1 MKSRSVSI
9 IIPAFDEEK
18 NIQSAI
24 ISADKAIR
32 GICSKYEIIVINDG
46 SMDRTGQIAELE
58 TTSNKSVKVINL
70 AHHKGYGEA
79 LKKGIQEA
87 KMEYLTVF
95 PGDNDMDFNSLSDLL
110 KAMGSEDLVISYLG
124 KSDTRRLWRRIASL
138 IYIALLS
145 TLFKLKLEYYN
156 GSFICRTKLLKKL
169 RLISTGFTICAELK
183 IRLIKKGF
191 SYKEIPFVHI
201 GRLYGKS
208 KALTVRSIVNAL
220 IVTFIMWKDIKS

>member
-1 MKSRSVSI
+1 MNNKGVSI
-9 IIPAFDEEK
+9 IIPAYDEEK

-24 ISADKAIR
+24 KSADKAVR
-32 GICSKYEIIVINDG
+32 GICSKYEILVINDG
-46 SMDRTGQIAELE
+46 SHDRTCQKAELE
-58 TTSNKSVKVINL
+58 TKSNKSVRVINL
-70 AHHKGYGEA
+70 VRHEGYGVA
-79 LKKGIQEA
+79 IKKGIEEA

-95 PGDNDMDFNSLSDLL
+95 PGDNDMDLNSLSDLL

-138 IYIALLS
+138 TYIALLS

-156 GSFICRTKLLKKL
+156 GPFICRSKLLKNL
-169 RLISTGFTICAELK
+169 RLISTGFTVCAELK

-208 KALTVRSIVNAL
+208 KALTFRSIANAL
-220 IVTFIMWKDIKS
+220 IVTLIMWKDIK